1 MMVSEKVIWA
11 AMLKIIGL
19 LLDLKPF
26 QIIEWDSQ
34 KCYLNKPPSVVVI
47 FDLLFILD
55 ALHLLHIVRE
65 GTLSYFINE
74 QHFYYIKKNYIA
86 PPGFEPVTI
95 CVWVLNANHYA
106 TVDLLDTGLKIAIYV
121 HTNFRQGTSE
131 KT

>member
-34 KCYLNKPPSVVVI
+34 KCYLSKPPSVVVI

-55 ALHLLHIVRE
+55 ALCACC
-65 GTLSYFINE
+65 T
-74 QHFYYIKKNYIA
+74 KKLVMILPASVAYS
-86 PPGFEPVTI
+86 G
-95 CVWVLNANHYA
+95 
-106 TVDLLDTGLKIAIYV
+106 
-121 HTNFRQGTSE
+121 R
-131 KT
+131 